1 MLPAHPNH
9 RSDADIYAHRDSG
22 DPGCCHHR
30 TAACS
35 NDSAR
40 RNGTSNCDNSR
51 SMIAAPPAWA
61 LALTFWLHLL
71 ATVTWVGSLSAISF
85 LILPAMQR
93 SLNPETQLVFI
104 EAMQK
109 RLEPIAWFSM
119 SLLVLTGL
127 LQMSVNPH
135 YDGFISVSTQWSLAI
150 LIKHLLGIVMVVVSA
165 IQTWEVIPAIRRAIL
180 KSKKTANAEELN
192 ALRGREVLLLR
203 MNFGLSILIL
213 LATAF
218 ARAS

>member
-1 MLPAHPNH
+1 
-9 RSDADIYAHRDSG
+9 
-22 DPGCCHHR
+22 
-30 TAACS
+30 
-35 NDSAR
+35 
-40 RNGTSNCDNSR
+40 
-51 SMIAAPPAWA
+51 MITAPPSWA

-71 ATVTWVGSLSAISF
+71 ATVTWVGSLAGISF
-85 LILPAMQR
+85 LVLPAMQR

-127 LQMSVNPH
+127 FQMSVNPH
-135 YDGFISVSTQWSLAI
+135 YDGFLSTSTQWSLAI
-150 LIKHLLGIVMVVVSA
+150 LTKHLLGIIMVVVSA
-165 IQTWEVIPAIRRAIL
+165 IQTWEVIPAIRRAIV
-180 KSKKTANAEELN
+180 KSKKSDNAEELDV
-192 ALRGREVLLLR
+192 LRRREILLLR